1 MQQKQRP
8 VALFFNGAEC
18 LKDYVVEHNTFLKGK
33 H

>member
-8 VALFFNGAEC
+8 VALFYGAEC